1 MKGKDFMKRLRTL
14 QQILKEIKQDDPNS
28 CVTKYMIRA
37 LDTQGKLAK
46 VYLGN
51 KILYDL
57 DQVLSLLGLIW
68 NIIV

>member
-1 MKGKDFMKRLRTL
+1 MKRLRTL

-28 CVTKYMIRA
+28 CITKYMIRA
-37 LDTQGKLAK
+37 LDTQGKLDK

-57 DQVLSLLGLIW
+57 DQVLSLLGLI
-68 NIIV
+68 

>member
-1 MKGKDFMKRLRTL
+1 MKRLRTL

-57 DQVLSLLGLIW
+57 DQVLSLLGLI
-68 NIIV
+68 

>member
-28 CVTKYMIRA
+28 CITKYMIRA

-68 NIIV
+68 NTIV

>member
-68 NIIV
+68 NTIV

>member
-37 LDTQGKLAK
+37 LDKEGKLAK

-57 DQVLSLLGLIW
+57 DQVLSLLGLI
-68 NIIV
+68 

>member
-57 DQVLSLLGLIW
+57 DQVLSLLGLI
-68 NIIV
+68 